1 MAIPKLTLLNQD
13 EKERIHARALDLL
26 KDVGIKFGSE
36 GAIEILASA
45 GCEVNTEELSAKIPP
60 DLVEKALETAPSTV
74 LQAAR
79 NPEKDIHLGEGGP
92 YFLSAAQ
99 SVFFRDL
106 ETRERRASTLEDVRM
121 CAVIC
126 DSLDE
131 IDEFCPMVAPN
142 DVTPIM
148 RGLRTSQVAYS
159 HTSKHTVGGFGTL
172 ETMPF
177 QMEIMDALLGDR
189 AKLKERPIV
198 TQVIND
204 VSPLQKDG
212 HLVDVTLALQEYQ
225 VPVLLYYMPLAGS
238 TAPVTLAGTVL
249 EMTANM
255 LSSIVLYQL
264 VQPGWPIIWGT
275 GPGTLDMRSG
285 RFAGGPEAAL
295 MSIAHV
301 EMAKYYGLPTISGA
315 ISGWESKQIDFQSGL
330 DALMGVLPVVLAGA
344 DSVWGPGDLDGANF
358 VDLPFL
364 IVAAEV
370 VRRLKRLLEGIK
382 MDEERFLFDTIVKM
396 GFQGEYLGD
405 PSTKKYFREEHLL
418 AGLFPRESF
427 ESWAARGQTEEQMA
441 IARVK
446 EILAT
451 HQPEPLPEDVSDEI
465 ERIINAAEK
474 ALVE

>member
-1 MAIPKLTLLNQD
+1 MPSLKLTLLNND
-13 EKERIHARALDLL
+13 EKERIHGRALNLL
-26 KDVGIKFGSE
+26 KEVGIKFGSE
-36 GAIEILASA
+36 DALEILADA
-45 GCEVNTEELSAKIPP
+45 GCEVDAAKLSAKIPS
-60 DLVEKALETAPSTV
+60 DLVEKALETAPSNV
-74 LQAAR
+74 FLAAR
-79 NPEKDIHLGEGGP
+79 NPERDLHLGEGGP

-121 CAVIC
+121 CAVVC
-126 DSLDE
+126 DALDE

-148 RGLRTSQVAYS
+148 RGLRTGQVAYS
-159 HTSKHTVGGFGTL
+159 NTSKHVVGGFGAL
-172 ETMPF
+172 ETLPY

-198 TQVIND
+198 THVIND

-212 HLVDVTLALQEYQ
+212 HLVDVTLALREYQ

-255 LSSIVLYQL
+255 LSSVVLYQL

-275 GPGTLDMRSG
+275 GPGTMDMRSG

-370 VRRLKRLLEGIK
+370 VRQLRRLLEGIK

-418 AGLFPRESF
+418 PGLFPRESF
-427 ESWAARGQTEEQMA
+427 ESWVARGQTEEEMA

-451 HQPEPLPEDVSDEI
+451 HKPEPLPEDVSTEI
-465 ERIINAAEK
+465 DRVVNAAEK
-474 ALVE
+474 ALME